1 MLITRVIDDQLD
13 HHLHIALVRFV
24 EKALEVV
31 QRSIRW
37 IYFRVVGNIVSVI
50 AKRRREEG
58 QQPDAG
64 DSEVLQI
71 IELRN
76 EARKVPDAIVV

>member
-1 MLITRVIDDQLD
+1 MIDDQFD
-13 HHLHIALVRFV
+13 HHLHVALVRFV
-24 EKALEVV
+24 EKALEIV

-37 IYFRVVGNIVSVI
+37 IYFRVVGDIVSVI
-50 AKRRREEG
+50 AKGRWEEG

-71 IELRN
+71 IDL
-76 EARKVPDAIVV
+76 